1 MMSMRKLLLGTTA
14 LVGASVLG
22 VATPDVARA
31 AEVLPGGA
39 LDVTI
44 SGFARFLA
52 TGGDLDAQR
61 NNDTTSTGLD
71 FRNDTEVHVILRG
84 KHDAPVWV
92 VGSAQHRITNTSRT

>member
-52 TGGDLDAQR
+52 SGVTS
-61 NNDTTSTGLD
+61 TTSAT
-71 FRNDTEVHVILRG
+71 TTPP
-84 KHDAPVWV
+84 APAST
-92 VGSAQHRITNTSRT
+92 SATTPRST